1 MFTNN
6 RHKLILIIISFL
18 IYNPVSNA
26 ENKSPEFSSV
36 GVPFLQKNCL
46 SCHSGAKPKAEL
58 SLDGYKD
65 SASLIKNRKVWDNVV
80 KNIIS
85 GEMPPKSKPRPTV
98 KESEN
103 FISLVQSI
111 FDFNDRNAKPNPGNV
126 TVRRLNRVE
135 YKNTV
140 RDLIGIDFDPTDDFP
155 SDDIGHG
162 FDNIGDVLTLSPVL
176 MERYLSAAE
185 TIMNRAIVPDPAPV
199 IKRHLSSRYTEPSLS
214 DQAATKIIVGQ
225 FRRMESDSKENILSG
240 PLHTSYMWESDG
252 EYVFRAK
259 VYANSVDSKPVR
271 LAVLISDKN
280 LSSKSLDSELDLLA
294 GNFPK
299 NSLILKTFEI
309 KADKPT
315 NAEVIEVKIPAMKV
329 REKVL
334 IALYKNVPGK
344 AGDKAFVEY
353 MALEGPLDSRPTS
366 HRELLLADSR
376 KTLYLQTREIISR
389 FLFKAYRRPPNPDEI
404 QRSVA
409 LVDKAM
415 KKGEKWES
423 AMQFAMQAVLCS
435 PKFLFKLEMD
445 GKSINAEVKKLE
457 DFHIASRLSYFIWS
471 SMPDQILF
479 DLASKKQLGANLDK
493 QVVRMLQDP
502 KSSALVQNFA
512 LQWLQIK
519 RLDLVSPDIKL
530 FPSFDLKLRSAMKTE
545 TELFFTSIIKE
556 DRSILD
562 LIDSDYTFLNET
574 LAKHYG
580 IADTKGNMVGKK
592 IVQTGGAPIRGDEF
606 IRVAL
611 SDKSRG
617 GLLTQ
622 ASILTATSNPTR
634 TSPVKRGRWVLE
646 QILGS
651 PPPPPPPDVP
661 ELSADDKSVAQGSL
675 RQRMEQHRKNPS
687 CANCHAKMD
696 PIGFA
701 LENFNA
707 IGAFRTKDG
716 NFDID
721 ASGEFSDGTTFKGP
735 ADLKNIVN
743 LKKDD
748 FTRCLTEKM
757 MIYAL
762 GRGLEY
768 YDRPVIEKIV
778 KHVSDNNYKFSSL
791 VSAIVQS
798 NAFQKSLK
806 VEN

>member
-1 MFTNN
+1 MV
-6 RHKLILIIISFL
+6 ILFL
-18 IYNPVSNA
+18 SYIPFSNA
-26 ENKSPEFSSV
+26 EKKVPEFSSV
-36 GVPFLQKNCL
+36 GLPFLQKNCL

-65 SASLIKNRKVWDNVV
+65 SSSLIKNRKVWDNVV

-103 FISLVQSI
+103 FITLVQSI

-140 RDLIGIDFDPTDDFP
+140 RDLIGIDFDPTDNFP

-185 TIMNRAIVPDPAPV
+185 TIMSRAIVPEPAPF

-214 DQAATKIIVGQ
+214 DQAAAKIIEGK
-225 FRRMESDSKENILSG
+225 FRRMESDSKDNNLSG

-259 VYANSVDSKPVR
+259 VYANSVGSKPVR

-280 LSSKSLDSELDLLA
+280 LPSKSLDSELELLA

-309 KADKPT
+309 KADKPA

-329 REKVL
+329 REKVF
-334 IALYKNVPGK
+334 IGLYKTVTGK

-353 MALEGPLDSRPTS
+353 MALDGPLDSRPTS

-376 KTLYLQTREIISR
+376 KSLFLQTREIMSR

-404 QRSVA
+404 QRSIV
-409 LVDKAM
+409 LVDNAM

-445 GKSINAEVKKLE
+445 GNPNNAVVRKLD
-457 DFHIASRLSYFIWS
+457 DFQLASRLSYFIWS

-493 QVVRMLQDP
+493 QIVRMLQDP

-530 FPSFDLKLRSAMKTE
+530 FPSFDLKLRLAMKTE

-580 IADTKGNMVGKK
+580 IADTKGNIVGKK

-622 ASILTATSNPTR
+622 ASVLTATSNPTR

-707 IGAFRTKDG
+707 IGAFRAKDG

-735 ADLKNIVN
+735 ADLKNIVK

-748 FTRCLTEKM
+748 FTRCLAEKM
-757 MIYAL
+757 LIYAL

-768 YDRPVIEKIV
+768 YDRPVVEKIV
-778 KHVSDNNYKFSSL
+778 KYVSDNNYKFSSL
-791 VSAIVQS
+791 VYAIVQS
-798 NAFQKSLK
+798 DAFQKSLK

>member
-1 MFTNN
+1 
-6 RHKLILIIISFL
+6 L
-18 IYNPVSNA
+18 IYNPVANA
-26 ENKSPEFSSV
+26 QNKVPEFSSL
-36 GVPFLQKNCL
+36 GLPFLQKNCL
-46 SCHSGAKPKAEL
+46 SCHSGVKPKAEL
-58 SLDGYKD
+58 SLDVYKD

-85 GEMPPKSKPRPTV
+85 GEMPPKDKPRPTV

-185 TIMNRAIVPDPAPV
+185 TIMSRAIVPDPTPV

-214 DQAATKIIVGQ
+214 DQAAAKIIEGQ
-225 FRRMESDSKENILSG
+225 FRRMESDSKENNLSG
-240 PLHTSYMWESDG
+240 PLHTSYMWENDG
-252 EYVFRAK
+252 EYVFRSK

-280 LSSKSLDSELDLLA
+280 GPSKSLDSELELLV

-309 KADKPT
+309 KADKPA
-315 NAEVIEVKIPAMKV
+315 NAEVIEVKIPAMKG

-334 IALYKNVPGK
+334 IALYKGMPDKVGN
-344 AGDKAFVEY
+344 KAFVQY

-366 HRELLLADSR
+366 HRELLLVDAEKSKDI
-376 KTLYLQTREIISR
+376 QTREVISR
-389 FLFKAYRRPPNPDEI
+389 FLFKAFRRPPSPDEI
-404 QRSVA
+404 QRSIA
-409 LVDKAM
+409 LVNKAI
-415 KKGEKWES
+415 KNGEKWES
-423 AMQFAMQAVLCS
+423 AMQFAMQAALCS
-435 PKFLFKLEMD
+435 PKFLFKLEID
-445 GKSINAEVKKLE
+445 GKPNNAEVRKLD
-457 DFHIASRLSYFIWS
+457 DFQLASRLSYFIWS

-479 DLASKKQLGANLDK
+479 DLASKKQLGTNLDK
-493 QVVRMLQDP
+493 QVVRMLQDS

-530 FPSFDLKLRSAMKTE
+530 FPSFDLRLRSAMKTE
-545 TELFFTSIIKE
+545 TELFFSSVIKE

-580 IADTKGNMVGKK
+580 IADTKGNMIGKK
-592 IVQTGGAPIRGDEF
+592 ITQPGGLPIKGDEF
-606 IRVAL
+606 LRVAL

-707 IGAFRTKDG
+707 IGVFRAKDG

-721 ASGEFSDGTTFKGP
+721 ASGEFSDGTTFNGP
-735 ADLKNIVN
+735 ADLKNIVK

-748 FTRCLTEKM
+748 FTRCLAEKM

-778 KHVSDNNYKFSSL
+778 KYVSDNNYKFSSL

-798 NAFQKSLK
+798 DAFQKSLK

>member
-1 MFTNN
+1 MLTKSYF
-6 RHKLILIIISFL
+6 KVVILFVLI
-18 IYNPVSNA
+18 SNFYSYAHA
-26 ENKSPEFSSV
+26 ENKAPEFSLI
-36 GVPFLQKNCL
+36 GLPFLQKNCL
-46 SCHSGAKPKAEL
+46 ACHSGNKPKAEL
-58 SLDGYKD
+58 SLDIYKN

-80 KNIIS
+80 RNIIS
-85 GEMPPKSKPRPTV
+85 GDMPPKDKPRPTV
-98 KESEN
+98 NESEN
-103 FISLVQSI
+103 FISLVKSV

-126 TVRRLNRVE
+126 TARRLNRVE
-135 YKNTV
+135 YRNTV
-140 RDLIGIDFDPTDDFP
+140 RDLIGIDFDPTDNFP

-162 FDNIGDVLTLSPVL
+162 FDNLGEVLTLSPVL

-185 TIMNRAIVPDPAPV
+185 TIMNRAILPDPPAS

-214 DQAATKIIVGQ
+214 DQAAAKIMEGQ
-225 FRRMESDSKENILSG
+225 FRRMESDSKENSLSG
-240 PLHTSYMWESDG
+240 PLHTNYMWENDG

-259 VYANSVDSKPVR
+259 VYAQGGDSKSVR
-271 LAVLISDKN
+271 FAVLLSDKN
-280 LSSKSLDSELDLLA
+280 LASKTPDSELEQLA
-294 GNFPK
+294 GVIPK
-299 NSLILKTFEI
+299 SSLILKSFDI
-309 KADKPT
+309 KADKPS
-315 NAEVIEVKIPAMKV
+315 NAEVVEIKIPAMKS
-329 REKVL
+329 REKILLAV
-334 IALYKNVPGK
+334 YKSPVGK
-344 AGDKAFVEY
+344 AGNKVFVQY
-353 MALEGPLDSRPTS
+353 MALEGPLDSRPS
-366 HRELLLADSR
+366 SQRELLFVDDKKNR
-376 KTLYLQTREIISR
+376 DLQTREVISR
-389 FLFKAYRRPPNPDEI
+389 FLFKAYRRPPNAEEI
-404 QRSVA
+404 LRSIA
-409 LVDKAM
+409 LVDNAM

-423 AMQFAMQAVLCS
+423 GMQFAMQAALCS

-445 GKSINAEVKKLE
+445 DRPNNFEIRKLD
-457 DFHIASRLSYFIWS
+457 DFQLASRISYFIWS

-479 DLASKKQLGANLDK
+479 DLASKNQLGPNLDK
-493 QVVRMLQDP
+493 QVARMLQDP

-530 FPSFDLKLRSAMKTE
+530 FPSFDMKLRTAMRLE
-545 TELFFTSIIKE
+545 TELFFNSIISE

-562 LIDSDYTFLNET
+562 LIDSDYTYLNET

-580 IADTKGNMVGKK
+580 IADTNGNIIGEK
-592 IVQTGGAPIRGDEF
+592 IVQPGGQPIKGNEF
-606 IRVAL
+606 VRVTL

-716 NFDID
+716 NFEID
-721 ASGEFSDGTTFKGP
+721 ASGEFSDGTSFKGP
-735 ADLKNIVN
+735 ADLKNIVK

-748 FTRCLTEKM
+748 FTRCLAEKM

-768 YDRPVIEKIV
+768 YDRPAIEKIV
-778 KHVSDNNYKFSSL
+778 RFVADNNYKFSFL
-791 VSAIVQS
+791 VSAIIQS
-798 NAFQKSLK
+798 DAFQKSMK

>member
-1 MFTNN
+1 
-6 RHKLILIIISFL
+6 
-18 IYNPVSNA
+18 
-26 ENKSPEFSSV
+26 
-36 GVPFLQKNCL
+36 
-46 SCHSGAKPKAEL
+46 
-58 SLDGYKD
+58 
-65 SASLIKNRKVWDNVV
+65 
-80 KNIIS
+80 
-85 GEMPPKSKPRPTV
+85 
-98 KESEN
+98 
-103 FISLVQSI
+103 
-111 FDFNDRNAKPNPGNV
+111 
-126 TVRRLNRVE
+126 
-135 YKNTV
+135 
-140 RDLIGIDFDPTDDFP
+140 
-155 SDDIGHG
+155 
-162 FDNIGDVLTLSPVL
+162 
-176 MERYLSAAE
+176 
-185 TIMNRAIVPDPAPV
+185 
-199 IKRHLSSRYTEPSLS
+199 
-214 DQAATKIIVGQ
+214 
-225 FRRMESDSKENILSG
+225 
-240 PLHTSYMWESDG
+240 
-252 EYVFRAK
+252 
-259 VYANSVDSKPVR
+259 
-271 LAVLISDKN
+271 
-280 LSSKSLDSELDLLA
+280 
-294 GNFPK
+294 
-299 NSLILKTFEI
+299 
-309 KADKPT
+309 
-315 NAEVIEVKIPAMKV
+315 
-329 REKVL
+329 
-334 IALYKNVPGK
+334 
-344 AGDKAFVEY
+344 
-353 MALEGPLDSRPTS
+353 MALDGPLDSRPTS
-366 HRELLLADSR
+366 HRELLLVDAGKSKDI
-376 KTLYLQTREIISR
+376 QTREVISR
-389 FLFKAYRRPPNPDEI
+389 FLFKAFRRPPNPDEI
-404 QRSVA
+404 QRSIA
-409 LVDKAM
+409 LVDNAIKN
-415 KKGEKWES
+415 GEKWES

-445 GKSINAEVKKLE
+445 GKQNNTEVRKLD
-457 DFHIASRLSYFIWS
+457 DFQLASRLSYFIWS

-479 DLASKKQLGANLDK
+479 DLASKKQLGANLDN
-493 QVVRMLQDP
+493 QVVRMLQDS

-530 FPSFDLKLRSAMKTE
+530 FPTFDLKLRSAMRTE
-545 TELFFTSIIKE
+545 TELFFSSIIKE

-580 IADTKGNMVGKK
+580 IVDTKGNMVGKK
-592 IVQTGGAPIRGDEF
+592 ITQPGGSLIRGDEF

-675 RQRMEQHRKNPS
+675 RQRVEQHRKNPS

-707 IGAFRTKDG
+707 IGAFRAKDG

-735 ADLKNIVN
+735 ADLKNIVK

-748 FTRCLTEKM
+748 FTRCLTEKL

-798 NAFQKSLK
+798 DAFQKSLK

>member
-1 MFTNN
+1 MSTNCCY
-6 RHKLILIIISFL
+6 KLIILIILFL
-18 IYNPVSNA
+18 IYNNFANA
-26 ENKSPEFSSV
+26 ENNAPEFTSV
-36 GVPFLQKNCL
+36 GLPFLQKNCL
-46 SCHSGAKPKAEL
+46 SCHSGPKPKAEL

-65 SASLIKNRKVWDNVV
+65 SASLIKNRKVWDNVI

-85 GEMPPKSKPRPTV
+85 GEMPPKDKLRPTV

-140 RDLIGIDFDPTDDFP
+140 RDLIGIDFDPTDNFP

-214 DQAATKIIVGQ
+214 DQTAAKIIEGQ
-225 FRRMESDSKENILSG
+225 FRRMESDSKENNLSG

-252 EYVFRAK
+252 EFVFRAK
-259 VYANSVDSKPVR
+259 VYGNSVDSKPVR

-280 LSSKSLDSELDLLA
+280 LSSKSLDSDLELLA

-309 KADKPT
+309 KADKPA

-334 IALYKNVPGK
+334 IALYKTMPGN
-344 AGDKAFVEY
+344 AGNKAFVQY
-353 MALEGPLDSRPTS
+353 MALDGPLDSRPTS
-366 HRELLLADSR
+366 HRELLLVDAGKSKDI
-376 KTLYLQTREIISR
+376 QTREVISR
-389 FLFKAYRRPPNPDEI
+389 FLFKAFRRPPNPDEI
-404 QRSVA
+404 QRSIA
-409 LVDKAM
+409 LVDKAI
-415 KKGEKWES
+415 KNGEKWES
-423 AMQFAMQAVLCS
+423 AMQFAMQAALCS

-445 GKSINAEVKKLE
+445 GDLNNAEVRKLD
-457 DFHIASRLSYFIWS
+457 DFQLASRLSYFIWS

-479 DLASKKQLGANLDK
+479 DLASKKQLGANLDN
-493 QVVRMLQDP
+493 QVVRMLQVS

-530 FPSFDLKLRSAMKTE
+530 FPTFDLRLRSAMRTE
-545 TELFFTSIIKE
+545 TELFFSSIINE

-580 IADTKGNMVGKK
+580 IADTKGNMIGKK
-592 IVQTGGAPIRGDEF
+592 ITQPGGLPIRGDEF

-661 ELSADDKSVAQGSL
+661 ELSGYDKSVAQGSL

-707 IGAFRTKDG
+707 IGAFRAKDG

-735 ADLKNIVN
+735 SDLKNIVK

-748 FTRCLTEKM
+748 FTRCLVEKM
-757 MIYAL
+757 LIYAL

-778 KHVSDNNYKFSSL
+778 KYVSDNNYKFSSL

-798 NAFQKSLK
+798 DAFQKSLK

>member
-1 MFTNN
+1 
-6 RHKLILIIISFL
+6 
-18 IYNPVSNA
+18 
-26 ENKSPEFSSV
+26 
-36 GVPFLQKNCL
+36 
-46 SCHSGAKPKAEL
+46 
-58 SLDGYKD
+58 
-65 SASLIKNRKVWDNVV
+65 
-80 KNIIS
+80 
-85 GEMPPKSKPRPTV
+85 
-98 KESEN
+98 
-103 FISLVQSI
+103 
-111 FDFNDRNAKPNPGNV
+111 
-126 TVRRLNRVE
+126 
-135 YKNTV
+135 
-140 RDLIGIDFDPTDDFP
+140 
-155 SDDIGHG
+155 
-162 FDNIGDVLTLSPVL
+162 
-176 MERYLSAAE
+176 
-185 TIMNRAIVPDPAPV
+185 
-199 IKRHLSSRYTEPSLS
+199 
-214 DQAATKIIVGQ
+214 
-225 FRRMESDSKENILSG
+225 
-240 PLHTSYMWESDG
+240 
-252 EYVFRAK
+252 
-259 VYANSVDSKPVR
+259 
-271 LAVLISDKN
+271 
-280 LSSKSLDSELDLLA
+280 
-294 GNFPK
+294 
-299 NSLILKTFEI
+299 LILKTFDI
-309 KADKPT
+309 KADKPA
-315 NAEVIEVKIPAMKV
+315 NAEVIEVKIPVMKV

-334 IALYKNVPGK
+334 IALYKNMPGK
-344 AGDKAFVEY
+344 AGDKAFVQY
-353 MALEGPLDSRPTS
+353 MALDGPLDSRPSS
-366 HRELLLADSR
+366 HRELLLVDSG
-376 KTLYLQTREIISR
+376 KPKDVQTREVISR
-389 FLFKAYRRPPNPDEI
+389 FLFKAYRRPPNPEEI
-404 QRSVA
+404 KRSIA
-409 LVDKAM
+409 LVDNAIKN
-415 KKGEKWES
+415 GEKWES
-423 AMQFAMQAVLCS
+423 AMQFAMQAALCS

-445 GKSINAEVKKLE
+445 GKPTNAEVRKLD
-457 DFHIASRLSYFIWS
+457 DFQLASRLSYFIWS

-493 QVVRMLQDP
+493 QVIRMLQDS

-530 FPSFDLKLRSAMKTE
+530 FPSFDLRLRSAMRTE
-545 TELFFTSIIKE
+545 TELFFSSIIKE

-580 IADTKGNMVGKK
+580 IVDSKGNMVGKK
-592 IVQTGGAPIRGDEF
+592 ITQPGGSPIKGDEF

-707 IGAFRTKDG
+707 IGAFRAKDG

-735 ADLKNIVN
+735 ADLKNIVK

-748 FTRCLTEKM
+748 FTRCLAEKM

-778 KHVSDNNYKFSSL
+778 KYVSDNNYKFSAL
-791 VSAIVQS
+791 VSGIVQS
-798 NAFQKSLK
+798 DAFQKSLK